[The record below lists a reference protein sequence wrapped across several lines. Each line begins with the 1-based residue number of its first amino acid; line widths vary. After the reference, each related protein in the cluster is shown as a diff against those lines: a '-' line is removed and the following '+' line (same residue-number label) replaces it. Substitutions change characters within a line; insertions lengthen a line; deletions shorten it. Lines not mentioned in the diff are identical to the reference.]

1 MYLYFFLPIIES
13 VEVAV
18 VAGYIPV

>member
-1 MYLYFFLPIIES
+1 MYLYFFLFIIES

-18 VAGYIPV
+18 VADYIPV